1 MAPVQLNVLP
11 LGNAARAALQGRK
24 AVTAYDGM
32 SRGDVFRLLTYGL
45 EGAEVFGRTLQKIE
59 DPASCWGGNVRAPA
73 LHESLPYDA
82 VGVVAAAVAN
92 KKRVHWDA
100 ELQLPSTLLCLVDGE
115 LSALTNDLAAWSVDD
130 DTSFVPLRDA
140 TVRVQLPAAK
150 VGPFK
155 VYVQTLTGKAIT
167 VEVESST
174 LIGKVKEQI
183 QDKEGIPLDQ
193 QRLIFAGEQLKD
205 DRTVTDY
212 NIEKQATLHMILRLR
227 GGMMHATSA
236 RADFEALYRRTT
248 GEAFEF
254 PTVTQKLRFVKRDG
268 TEVNVS
274 FSTDDTKE
282 DLLERCRLLDET
294 AAAASGS
301 DSGKRS
307 AETSMA
313 AKPPKS
319 RRLAAAKDAGVGS
332 GAQ

>member
-319 RRLAAAKDAGVGS
+319 RRFAKDAGVRS